1 MKDSNMAITSRT
13 TRAQSSAQSL
23 ADDALDKVRDLR
35 YGVQDLANK
44 SISAMGE
51 GASVAQERLGRY
63 ASTTGRYVSEQ
74 PVKSALIAAAI
85 GAAVAAIVMVA
96 RSRRDRY
103 YY

>member
-1 MKDSNMAITSRT
+1 MAITSRT
-13 TRAQSSAQSL
+13 TRAQSTTQSL
-23 ADDALDKVRDLR
+23 ADDAMDKVRDLR
-35 YGVQDLANK
+35 YGAQDLASK
-44 SISAMGE
+44 SISALGDT
-51 GASVAQERLGRY
+51 ASAAQERLGRY

>member
-1 MKDSNMAITSRT
+1 MAITTSKT
-13 TRAQSSAQSL
+13 TRAQSTAQAL

-35 YGVQDLANK
+35 YGVQDLASK
-44 SISAMGE
+44 GLTAVSE
-51 GASVAQERLGRY
+51 GAGVAQQRLGRY
-63 ASTTGRYVSEQ
+63 AGVTGRYVSEQ

>member
-13 TRAQSSAQSL
+13 TRAQSSAQTL
-23 ADDALDKVRDLR
+23 ADDALEKVRDLR

-85 GAAVAAIVMVA
+85 GAAVAGLVIAM
-96 RSRRDRY
+96 RRSSRRY
-103 YY
+103 

>member
-1 MKDSNMAITSRT
+1 MAITSGT
-13 TRAQSSAQSL
+13 TRAQSTTQSL

-35 YGVQDLANK
+35 YGAQDLASK
-44 SISAMGE
+44 SISALGDT
-51 GASVAQERLGRY
+51 ANAAQQRLGRY

-74 PVKSALIAAAI
+74 PVRSAIIAAAI

>member
-1 MKDSNMAITSRT
+1 MAITSNT
-13 TRAQSSAQSL
+13 TRAQSTAHAL
-23 ADDALDKVRDLR
+23 ADEALDRVRDLR
-35 YGVQDLANK
+35 SSVQDLASK
-44 SISAMGE
+44 GYSAVGE

-96 RSRRDRY
+96 RSRRNDRY